1 MRSTKVRHFDLNRY
15 DISGSS
21 PSTAD
26 GAFHGGLV
34 ARKLLDER
42 LRRGRRAIGESAVTS
57 PILRKDTEVQ
67 PIRFAVRLLGALA
80 FSALVATSI
89 PHLAIGATAGGPAA
103 DAKPLDLANLDT
115 TCKACDDF
123 YQFAVG
129 GWLKKNPIPPGHATW
144 GAGSQLSDEN
154 RAVLT
159 SILEDAAKVTNAPPG
174 SDTQKI
180 GSFYRACMDEAGTE
194 KAGTGPI
201 DSMLANIDGVT
212 STPALVTEIGKLHTV
227 GVNGGLSFSSG
238 ADTKDSSK
246 QIASLGMGGAGLP
259 RDYYVTD
266 SERFAAIRK
275 AYRAYVAT
283 QLANLGEPQPAAE
296 TGADGIIALETA
308 IAKAT
313 PPREEMRDPLAT
325 YHPMPVAQLSTLA
338 PHVPWSSYFGAY
350 SAPTFAIVDVAV
362 PAYVTAYDGLLAAT
376 PLPTWKAFLRYKVA
390 DSYASALPKRFADA
404 SFGFRSTTLA
414 GVKEQLPRSQR
425 CTASTDGS
433 LRDVLGKVYV
443 AKTFP
448 PAAKARALAL
458 VNNLQSV
465 LHDDIETLDWMSAP
479 TKARAIEKLS
489 AFTKKI
495 GYPDSWVDFS
505 ALTVVDGPYANNL
518 TAVRRFQ
525 NARNIARI
533 GTPTDRTI
541 FGMTPST
548 VNAYYDGSNNEIV
561 FPAGILQPPFF
572 DAKAD
577 DAVNY
582 GGIGAVIGHEMTH
595 GFDDEGRLFDGNGN
609 LSDWWTPAD
618 AAAFKKRAQC
628 IVDEYSALEPFPG
641 VHAKG
646 VNLQGEAI
654 ADLGG
659 LTIAYKAFE
668 RTPQAK
674 AHQLIDGYTPEQ
686 RFFLAYA
693 QVWRGSQTE
702 AAIRQAALT
711 DPHPN
716 PRLRVI
722 GTLSNMPEFRAAFQC
737 AAGTAMVRKDSC
749 QIW

>member
-1 MRSTKVRHFDLNRY
+1 VQL
-15 DISGSS
+15 I
-21 PSTAD
+21 
-26 GAFHGGLV
+26 
-34 ARKLLDER
+34 R
-42 LRRGRRAIGESAVTS
+42 L
-57 PILRKDTEVQ
+57 
-67 PIRFAVRLLGALA
+67 AVRLLGAVA
-80 FSALVATSI
+80 FSSLVATSM

-103 DAKPLDLANLDT
+103 DAKPIDLANLDT

-129 GWLKKNPIPPGHATW
+129 GWLKKNPIPPGHAGW
-144 GAGSQLSDEN
+144 GAGSQLSDQN

-159 SILEDAAKVTNAPPG
+159 AILEDAAKVTNAPAG
-174 SDTQKI
+174 SDAQKI
-180 GSFYRACMDEAGTE
+180 GSFYRACMDEAGIE
-194 KAGTGPI
+194 KAGTAPI
-201 DSMLANIDGVT
+201 DAMLADINGVT
-212 STPALVTEIGKLHTV
+212 TIPTLVTEIGRLHVV
-227 GVNGGLSFSSG
+227 GINGGIPFSSD

-246 QIASLGMGGAGLP
+246 QIAALGLGGTGLP
-259 RDYYVTD
+259 DRDYYLKDT
-266 SERFAAIRK
+266 ERFVAIRK
-275 AYRAYVAT
+275 AYRSYVAT
-283 QLANLGEPQPAAE
+283 QLANLGEAQAAAE
-296 TGADGIIALETA
+296 TDADGIIALETA

-313 PPREEMRDPLAT
+313 PPREEMRDPAAT
-325 YHPMPVAQLSTLA
+325 YHPTPVAQLATLA
-338 PHVPWSSYFGAY
+338 PHVPWAAYFATY
-350 SAPTFAIVDVAV
+350 NAPAFPIVDIAI
-362 PAYVTAYDGLLAAT
+362 PAYVTAYDGLLAT
-376 PLPTWKAFLRYKVA
+376 MPLATWKAYLRYKIA
-390 DSYASALPKRFADA
+390 DSYASTLPKRFADA
-404 SFGFRSTTLA
+404 NFAFRSTTLA

-425 CTASTDGS
+425 CTAATDAS

-443 AKTFP
+443 EKAFP
-448 PAAKARALAL
+448 PTAKARALAL
-458 VNNLQSV
+458 VNNLQAV
-465 LHDDIETLDWMSAP
+465 LHDDIQTLDWMSAP

-495 GYPDSWVDFS
+495 GYPDKWVDFS
-505 ALTVVDGPYANNL
+505 ALTVVDGPYANNVM
-518 TAVRRFQ
+518 AVRRFQ
-525 NARNIARI
+525 TARNIRRI
-533 GTPTDRTI
+533 GTVTDRTL
-541 FGMTPST
+541 FGMTPAT
-548 VNAYYDGSNNEIV
+548 VNAYYSPSNNEIV

-595 GFDDEGRLFDGNGN
+595 GFDDQGRQFDGNGN

-641 VHAKG
+641 VHANG
-646 VNLQGEAI
+646 TNLQGEAI

-674 AHQLIDGYTPEQ
+674 AHKLIDGYTPEQ

-716 PRLRVI
+716 PRLRVL
-722 GTLSNMPEFRAAFQC
+722 GTLSNMPEFRAAFMC